1 MIRAFLD
8 ANIILDFLTNREL
21 FGKEAALLFEN
32 VQKQKLK
39 AFTSSNSI
47 ANIHYILN
55 DLSKQRN
62 VRQVLV
68 DVRKFLDLVPTDEE
82 ILDRAL
88 ASDFHD
94 FEDAIQYYS
103 AVRCDADFIVTRNKQ
118 DYKKSKIRLLDAQ
131 EMNRILA
138 TGGK

>member
-94 FEDAIQYYS
+94 FEDAIQYY
-103 AVRCDADFIVTRNKQ
+103 AALENDMDFIITRNKK
-118 DYKKSKIRLLDAQ
+118 DYHSSKLPVHSAEEYLK
-131 EMNRILA
+131 L
-138 TGGK
+138 G